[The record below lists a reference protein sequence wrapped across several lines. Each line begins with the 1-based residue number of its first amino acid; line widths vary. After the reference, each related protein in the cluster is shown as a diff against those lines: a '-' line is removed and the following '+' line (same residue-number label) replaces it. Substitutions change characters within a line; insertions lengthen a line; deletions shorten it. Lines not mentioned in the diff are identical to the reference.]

1 MKFSIIKISTHL
13 FLSALFLNNASAVI
27 ENLNV
32 ERSVDLM
39 EQGSNL
45 ITFQNSIQFSNDGTE
60 KFYYFTV
67 AKDY

>member
-1 MKFSIIKISTHL
+1 MKISMIKVLTHL
-13 FLSALFLNNASAVI
+13 FLSALFINNANGLI

-45 ITFQNSIQFSNDGTE
+45 VTFQNSIQFSNDGTE

>member
-1 MKFSIIKISTHL
+1 MYYILDFKVNIYIKIKMKFSIIKFSTHL
-13 FLSALFLNNASAVI
+13 FLSALIFNNVHAVI

-45 ITFQNSIQFSNDGTE
+45 VTF
-60 KFYYFTV
+60 
-67 AKDY
+67 

>member
-1 MKFSIIKISTHL
+1 MYYILNLKVNIYKKIKMKFSIFKISTHL
-13 FLSALFLNNASAVI
+13 FLSALFFNNVNAVI

-45 ITFQNSIQFSNDGTE
+45 VTF
-60 KFYYFTV
+60 
-67 AKDY
+67 